1 MGASGPRLRDRSGRP
16 IEAQQVRRS
25 FAALLTRAEL
35 PSVRFHDL
43 RHPVA
48 TLMLR
53 AGIHPKIVADMLGHP
68 ASTITL
74 DTHSHVWPD
83 MQASTAAAMD
93 TFLRR
98 PGFQVAT

>member
-1 MGASGPRLRDRSGRP
+1 
-16 IEAQQVRRS
+16 
-25 FAALLTRAEL
+25 
-35 PSVRFHDL
+35 
-43 RHPVA
+43 
-48 TLMLR
+48 MLR